1 MKEITMRRSESERK
15 LGKEKKKERKEKAQS
30 THFDG
35 NGDLLVFCTL
45 SIMQETLLQGQPS
58 LSQS

>member
-1 MKEITMRRSESERK
+1 MRRSESERK
-15 LGKEKKKERKEKAQS
+15 LGKEKKKERKERAQS
-30 THFDG
+30 AHFDG

-45 SIMQETLLQGQPS
+45 SIMQDTLLQGQAR

>member
-35 NGDLLVFCTL
+35 NGD
-45 SIMQETLLQGQPS
+45 
-58 LSQS
+58 